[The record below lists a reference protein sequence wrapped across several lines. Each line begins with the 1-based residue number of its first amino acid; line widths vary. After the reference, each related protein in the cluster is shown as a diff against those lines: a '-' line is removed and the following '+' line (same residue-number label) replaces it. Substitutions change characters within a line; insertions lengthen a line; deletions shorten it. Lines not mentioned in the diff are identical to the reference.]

1 MWLAAVAGAV
11 AADPAY
17 AVLEKAYA
25 ALRSHQFDQAASY
38 FEQATKLAPE
48 RGAIRKDLAYTL
60 LKIGETAAAR
70 DQFRQAMELD
80 PADHHVALEYA
91 FLAHETRQVIEA
103 RRVFDRVRKSG
114 DPASRQTAEQAFQNI
129 DQPLRD
135 GIARWQKAVAA
146 LPDNYSGHEELAKL
160 AEQREELPLAAT
172 HFEKAWQLKPTLRIF
187 LLDLGRVWKALGRAE
202 DSTSALLAAS
212 RGTEPRVAEAAREL
226 LPQRYPYVYEFRKA
240 LALDDANVELRR
252 ELAYLL
258 LEMGHKPEAE
268 DEFRRIVSAAPEDLL
283 SVAQLGFLRLN
294 RSDLAGAMPLLDQV
308 LKNDD
313 TELADRVRF
322 ALKLPRTL
330 RKRPE
335 APQAER
341 RIEAKVLAG
350 KSLEKGYMKDALKY
364 LAIAHETDPLD
375 FDIML
380 KLGWAHNV
388 TKQDAVAARWFDLAR
403 RSPDPKVAQ
412 EANKAY
418 HNLHAATAR
427 LQTTFWLFP
436 MYSSRWQDVFA
447 YGQLKT
453 VVKVK
458 GPLHPYFSARFVGD
472 ARSGTMDRS
481 QLAAS
486 SPLYLSESA
495 VILGLGVAT
504 PVHRGIFAWAEAGT
518 ALSYLRR
525 DDVPRAMSDY
535 RAGLSL
541 TRFYGPTILNTKP
554 GWFTETANDAVYVSR
569 FDHNTILQTQNKFGR
584 NFGGSEDENTLRAQL
599 FWAMNL
605 NADVKRQYWANTA
618 ETGPGVRFRWSAMPP
633 SMVFTVQALRGAH
646 LVNTGNPRRPN
657 YFDIRAGF
665 WYALT
670 R

>member
-1 MWLAAVAGAV
+1 MG
-11 AADPAY
+11 
-17 AVLEKAYA
+17 
-25 ALRSHQFDQAASY
+25 
-38 FEQATKLAPE
+38 
-48 RGAIRKDLAYTL
+48 
-60 LKIGETAAAR
+60 
-70 DQFRQAMELD
+70 
-80 PADHHVALEYA
+80 
-91 FLAHETRQVIEA
+91 
-103 RRVFDRVRKSG
+103 
-114 DPASRQTAEQAFQNI
+114 
-129 DQPLRD
+129 
-135 GIARWQKAVAA
+135 
-146 LPDNYSGHEELAKL
+146 
-160 AEQREELPLAAT
+160 
-172 HFEKAWQLKPTLRIF
+172 
-187 LLDLGRVWKALGRAE
+187 
-202 DSTSALLAAS
+202 
-212 RGTEPRVAEAAREL
+212 
-226 LPQRYPYVYEFRKA
+226 PQR
-240 LALDDANVELRR
+240 
-252 ELAYLL
+252 
-258 LEMGHKPEAE
+258 H
-268 DEFRRIVSAAPEDLL
+268 
-283 SVAQLGFLRLN
+283 Q
-294 RSDLAGAMPLLDQV
+294 AG
-308 LKNDD
+308 
-313 TELADRVRF
+313 RGR
-322 ALKLPRTL
+322 
-330 RKRPE
+330 
-335 APQAER
+335 
-341 RIEAKVLAG
+341 
-350 KSLEKGYMKDALKY
+350 
-364 LAIAHETDPLD
+364 
-375 FDIML
+375 
-380 KLGWAHNV
+380 
-388 TKQDAVAARWFDLAR
+388 ARWFDLAR

-458 GPLHPYFSARFVGD
+458 GPLRPYFSARFVGD